1 MNKKISI
8 LALSGALALGSAATS
23 YAGWQQDTTGYWWR
37 NEDGSYLTNG
47 WHWLD
52 GNGDGISECYYFDG
66 NGYMASN
73 TTTPDGYTVD
83 GSGAWVLDGV
93 VQTQGA
99 GQASQEE
106 AELDTY
112 SFVVGDK
119 IIRGD
124 DGNTGDFS
132 IIMTNLDGSGRQKL
146 LDVYTVGTGQVTY
159 GDSAYIVAQQEVGGA
174 IHYVLYR
181 VHLDG
186 RIETVYDTADC
197 IFQIF
202 RNGNQ
207 IVINISANGSSGYYY
222 ITPEDYTLRSYDG
235 ELPMAGGYVIRLDR
249 EEKPESLGYYGAD
262 RYRIEDDYT
271 IVTLDEN
278 GNAIRG
284 DRLMGSGGKL
294 SVLWG
299 NDAYTVV
306 QIVTGKKDFLGI
318 GEYTNCYKVPVGG
331 GYAEQIEGSLCIYN
345 GNVYNVT
352 DTALYRW
359 DYQGNATKLMDY
371 PAYNDIDFV
380 NGYFFYRFGYTIAGI
395 KL

>member
-186 RIETVYDTADC
+186 RIETVYDTVDC

-235 ELPMAGGYVIRLDR
+235 ELPMAGGYA
-249 EEKPESLGYYGAD
+249 G
-262 RYRIEDDYT
+262 
-271 IVTLDEN
+271 
-278 GNAIRG
+278 
-284 DRLMGSGGKL
+284 
-294 SVLWG
+294 
-299 NDAYTVV
+299 
-306 QIVTGKKDFLGI
+306 
-318 GEYTNCYKVPVGG
+318 
-331 GYAEQIEGSLCIYN
+331 QIEGSLCIYN

-371 PAYNDIDFV
+371 PA
-380 NGYFFYRFGYTIAGI
+380 
-395 KL
+395 